1 MGIDPLDRLFG
12 VGLAGFFLY
21 WSPRPN
27 MNGGPEVMSEDFKQ
41 KNVYLVAGIIGAAVL
56 LASIVGVIVNLP

>member
-12 VGLAGFFLY
+12 VGLAGFCLY

-27 MNGGPEVMSEDFKQ
+27 MNGGLEVMSEDFKL
-41 KNVYLVAGIIGAAVL
+41 KSVFLVAGIIGAVVL
-56 LASIVGVIVNLP
+56 LASIVGVIVNIQ

>member
-1 MGIDPLDRLFG
+1 MGFDPLDRLFRA
-12 VGLAGFFLY
+12 GLVEICLY

-27 MNGGPEVMSEDFKQ
+27 VNGGLEVMSEDFKL
-41 KNVYLVAGIIGAAVL
+41 KNVFVVALVIGAVVL